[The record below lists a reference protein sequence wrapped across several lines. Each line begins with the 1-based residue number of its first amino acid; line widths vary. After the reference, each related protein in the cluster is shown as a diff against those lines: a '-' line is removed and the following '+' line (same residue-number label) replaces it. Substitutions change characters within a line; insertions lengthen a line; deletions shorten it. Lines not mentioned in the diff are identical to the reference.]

1 VSGPLQGIRVV
12 ELLGI
17 GPGPFCG
24 MLLADLGADVVRVER
39 PGEVLGK
46 TQVLGRG
53 KRSVGADLKTPEG
66 RRTVLGLAAH
76 ADVFIE
82 PFRPGVVERLGVGPE
97 DCLEVN
103 PRLVYGRMT
112 GWGQSGPYADQAGH
126 DINYIAL
133 SGALS
138 TCGAADGP
146 PVPPVNMLGDFAGGS
161 MFLAVG
167 ILAGLLHARETG
179 RGQVVDAAMIDGSAY
194 LTAMTLQMMADGRW
208 GPRGTNTLD
217 TGAPY
222 YNVYRAADG
231 WVSVGAIEPQFWT
244 ELLDVLGLAEDEQFA
259 RQNDREMWPQMKKRF
274 AEIFGDRTR
283 VEWAEAFTG
292 RDACFAP
299 VWDLDEAP
307 EEPHLR
313 DRSTFVTVF
322 DIRQPA
328 PAPRFSV
335 TPGAIRSPCPDPGEH
350 TDEVLREWSVPRFL
364 GSRTRQVTQLPS
376 EKGSA

>member
-1 VSGPLQGIRVV
+1 MSGPLQGIRVV

-39 PGEVLGK
+39 PDGTSLGR
-46 TQVLGRG
+46 TPILGRG
-53 KRSVGADLKTPEG
+53 KRSVGMDLKTAEG
-66 RRTVLGLAAH
+66 RAAVLELAAH

-82 PFRPGVVERLGVGPE
+82 PFRPGFVERLGLGPD
-97 DCLEVN
+97 DCLAVN
-103 PRLVYGRMT
+103 PKLVYGRMT
-112 GWGQSGPYADQAGH
+112 GWGQSGPYADRAGH
-126 DINYIAL
+126 DLNYIAL

-138 TCGAADGP
+138 TCGTADGP

-167 ILAGLLHARETG
+167 VLAAVLYARQTG

-194 LTAMTLQMMADGRW
+194 LTAMTLQSMAAGRW
-208 GPRGTNTLD
+208 GPRGTNVLD

-222 YNVYRAADG
+222 YNVYQAADG
-231 WVSVGAIEPQFWT
+231 WVSIGAIEPRFWA
-244 ELLDVLGLAEDEQFA
+244 ELLDVLGLTDDEQFV

-274 AEIFGDRTR
+274 AEIFRERTR
-283 VEWAEAFTG
+283 VEWAEAFAG

-307 EEPHLR
+307 DEQHLK
-313 DRSTFVTVF
+313 DRGTFVTEFGV
-322 DIRQPA
+322 RQPA

-335 TPGAIRSPCPDPGEH
+335 TPGATGGPCPNPGEH
-350 TDEVLREWSVPRFL
+350 TEEVLREW
-364 GSRTRQVTQLPS
+364 GLPQRNS
-376 EKGSA
+376 SDEREIV

>member
-1 VSGPLQGIRVV
+1 MSGPLQGIRVI

-39 PGEVLGK
+39 PGETLGG
-46 TQVLGRG
+46 TQILGRG
-53 KRSVGADLKTPEG
+53 KRSVSTDLKTPEG
-66 RRTVLGLAAH
+66 RATVLELAAH

-103 PRLVYGRMT
+103 ARLVYGRMT
-112 GWGQSGPYADQAGH
+112 GWGQSGPYADRAGH

-138 TCGAADGP
+138 TCGADGP

-167 ILAGLLHARETG
+167 ILAAVLHARETG

-194 LTAMTLQMMADGRW
+194 LTAMTLQTMARGNW
-208 GPRGTNTLD
+208 GPRGTNVLD
-217 TGAPY
+217 TGGPY

-231 WVSVGAIEPQFWT
+231 WVSIGAIEPRFFA

-259 RQNDREMWPQMKKRF
+259 RQNDRDMWPQMKKRF
-274 AEIFGDRTR
+274 AEIFRERTR
-283 VEWAEAFTG
+283 SEWAEVFAG

-313 DRSTFVTVF
+313 DRGTFVTEFGV
-322 DIRQPA
+322 RQPA

-335 TPGAIRSPCPDPGEH
+335 TPGAIGGPCPASGEH
-350 TDEVLREWSVPRFL
+350 AEEVLREWALPRFS
-364 GSRTRQVTQLPS
+364 GNRSQQTTGTSPTR
-376 EKGSA
+376 